1 MRHHDQNWDRNWRR
15 MEAMARRGF
24 RKFGDFNMNIN
35 AGDWGG
41 FGGNFRIGRML
52 ASGDLRLVALYL
64 IEQQPRHGYDLIKAI
79 EEHSKGF
86 YSPSPG
92 IVYPALTYLDEAGY
106 VTSSVDGN
114 KKLYTIT
121 DEGRTHLADNREA
134 IQSTLDFL
142 SKAGSGM
149 EHLRQ
154 RMQSQDFPFTAEEAE
169 QFRQRFRGMGQQ
181 FGRGGWFND
190 ADAPPPPPQPPR
202 PDEDWHGHRHGAHDD
217 HHPHGPGFG
226 ERPDRDI
233 DDVAPE
239 VNDARKALKKA
250 IKAAIKRGPE
260 QEQRV
265 SDILQRAA
273 REIREGLADEADDID
288 I

>member
-1 MRHHDQNWDRNWRR
+1 MHHNHDPRWDRQWRR

-35 AGDWGG
+35 PGEWGG

-79 EEHSKGF
+79 EDHSKGF

-92 IVYPALTYLDEAGY
+92 IVYPALTYLEEAGY
-106 VTSSVDGN
+106 VISSAEGN

-121 DEGRTHLADNREA
+121 DEGRTHLGENREA

-142 SKAGSGM
+142 AKAGAGM
-149 EHLRQ
+149 EQLRE
-154 RMQSQDFPFTAEEAE
+154 RMGSRDFPFTPEEAE
-169 QFRQRFRGMGQQ
+169 QFRERFRGMGRQ
-181 FGRGGWFND
+181 FGRHGWFSD
-190 ADAPPPPPQPPR
+190 ADAPPPPPPPGS
-202 PDEDWHGHRHGAHDD
+202 EHWHGR
-217 HHPHGPGFG
+217 GPGFGPGFGPG

-239 VNDARKALKKA
+239 VNEARKALKKA
-250 IKAAIKRGPE
+250 IKAALKRGPE
-260 QEQRV
+260 HEQRV
-265 SDILQRAA
+265 SQILQRAA
-273 REIREGLADEADDID
+273 RDIRDGLDDDGADID